1 MSKKLAYLFI
11 VVLATFLSKDVFAGT
26 DILCNVLTTINGT
39 LKKVGEV
46 QNKISGKTR
55 EIMSKKISLGKIQD
69 TAEKLREKAESTK
82 EKAEKV
88 KAFAENAKE
97 KKEEMMAKYQEL
109 NALAEKQFAQANEAF
124 AQGEAIYAEY
134 EQKFQEYN
142 EESQVSETEVDKNMI
157 MEEPDNKAP
166 TVMISDMASSL
177 GMENVSMAVKD
188 PQGKSQTTPVR
199 ATEEGFSEIN
209 TDTVTKLSK
218 TTQADIVSSASKL
231 ADQALTESKINVTPQ
246 TEILKKSKID
256 ISTKDIM
263 EDISERKQQ
272 PVSKETEVKTNINM
286 KDQLTSKANK
296 SVTLSGE
303 KKVTG
308 AVLSEAKKQSKISDN
323 RVKFGEVKAVEKA
336 IMKANTSNKTV
347 KVDSSAKSVAKDVS
361 ADIAPKSKSTTK
373 SRSLIKNDV
382 SGTIKSDIRQNKLT
396 VKEKANVR

>member
-1 MSKKLAYLFI
+1 
-11 VVLATFLSKDVFAGT
+11 
-26 DILCNVLTTINGT
+26 
-39 LKKVGEV
+39 
-46 QNKISGKTR
+46 
-55 EIMSKKISLGKIQD
+55 
-69 TAEKLREKAESTK
+69 
-82 EKAEKV
+82 
-88 KAFAENAKE
+88 
-97 KKEEMMAKYQEL
+97 
-109 NALAEKQFAQANEAF
+109 
-124 AQGEAIYAEY
+124 
-134 EQKFQEYN
+134 
-142 EESQVSETEVDKNMI
+142 
-157 MEEPDNKAP
+157 
-166 TVMISDMASSL
+166 
-177 GMENVSMAVKD
+177 
-188 PQGKSQTTPVR
+188 
-199 ATEEGFSEIN
+199 
-209 TDTVTKLSK
+209 
-218 TTQADIVSSASKL
+218 
-231 ADQALTESKINVTPQ
+231 
-246 TEILKKSKID
+246 
-256 ISTKDIM
+256 M

>member
-11 VVLATFLSKDVFAGT
+11 VVLATSLSKDVFAGT
-26 DILCNVLTTINGT
+26 DILCNVLTTINAT
-39 LKKVGEV
+39 LKQVGEV

-69 TAEKLREKAESTK
+69 TAEKLKEKAESIK

-97 KKEEMMAKYQEL
+97 KKEELMAKYQEL

-142 EESQVSETEVDKNMI
+142 EESQVSETEVDKNMR

-166 TVMISDMASSL
+166 TVMISDMANSL

-218 TTQADIVSSASKL
+218 TTQADAIHSAFKL
-231 ADQALTESKINVTPQ
+231 ADQTISESKINVAPQ

-263 EDISERKQQ
+263 KDISERKQQ
-272 PVSKETEVKTNINM
+272 PVSKETEVKTNTNM

-296 SVTLSGE
+296 SLTLSGE

-308 AVLSEAKKQSKISDN
+308 AVLSEAKKQSKINDN
-323 RVKFGEVKAVEKA
+323 RVKFGEVNAVEKT

-347 KVDSSAKSVAKDVS
+347 KVDSSAKSVARDVS

-382 SGTIKSDIRQNKLT
+382 SGTIKSDIKQNKLA

>member
-1 MSKKLAYLFI
+1 MNKKLAYLFI

-97 KKEEMMAKYQEL
+97 KKEELMAKYQEL
-109 NALAEKQFAQANEAF
+109 NALAEKQFTQANEAF

-166 TVMISDMASSL
+166 TVMISDMANSL

-218 TTQADIVSSASKL
+218 TTQADAIHSAFKL
-231 ADQALTESKINVTPQ
+231 ADQTISESKINVVPQ

-263 EDISERKQQ
+263 KDISERKQQ

-296 SVTLSGE
+296 SLTLSGE

-308 AVLSEAKKQSKISDN
+308 AVLSEAKKQSKINDN
-323 RVKFGEVKAVEKA
+323 RVKFGEVNAVEKT
-336 IMKANTSNKTV
+336 IMKANTSNKKV
-347 KVDSSAKSVAKDVS
+347 KVGSYAKSVARDVS

-382 SGTIKSDIRQNKLT
+382 SGTIKSDIKQNKLA

>member
-11 VVLATFLSKDVFAGT
+11 VVLATSLSKDVFAGT
-26 DILCNVLTTINGT
+26 DILCNVLTTINAT
-39 LKKVGEV
+39 LKQVGEV

-69 TAEKLREKAESTK
+69 TAEKLREKAESIK

-97 KKEEMMAKYQEL
+97 KKEELMAKYQEL

-142 EESQVSETEVDKNMI
+142 EESQVSETEVDKNMR

-166 TVMISDMASSL
+166 TVMISDMANSL
-177 GMENVSMAVKD
+177 GMENVSMAVKN
-188 PQGKSQTTPVR
+188 PQSKSQTTPVR

-218 TTQADIVSSASKL
+218 TTQADTIHSAFKL
-231 ADQALTESKINVTPQ
+231 ADQTISESKINVAPQ

-263 EDISERKQQ
+263 KDISERKQQ

-296 SVTLSGE
+296 SLTLSGE

-308 AVLSEAKKQSKISDN
+308 AVLSEAKKQSKINDN
-323 RVKFGEVKAVEKA
+323 RVKFGEVNAVEKT

-347 KVDSSAKSVAKDVS
+347 KDGSYAKSVARDVS

-382 SGTIKSDIRQNKLT
+382 SGTIKSDIKQNKLA